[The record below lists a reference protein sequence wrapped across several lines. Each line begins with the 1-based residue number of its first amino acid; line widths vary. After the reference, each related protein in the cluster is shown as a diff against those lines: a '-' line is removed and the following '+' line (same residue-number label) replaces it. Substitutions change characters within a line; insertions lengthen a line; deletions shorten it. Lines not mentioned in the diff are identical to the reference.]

1 MHLIKSYA
9 DRLMQNR
16 KGECKMKR
24 AIISFCLIVSIF
36 LLCSC
41 EPLFTTYGE
50 IVHDAVKEHY
60 SSYEILSLVR
70 IEKDGTPTLYN
81 LCVVDDSHNNIDV
94 LWMST
99 SKNET
104 NDYTM
109 KSTIIADNIELNKEY
124 SVISEKQDL
133 TVEYLVCE
141 KKDIPDSVLQKEKFK
156 FDGNVLYFCI
166 TNIVSTI
173 D

>member
-1 MHLIKSYA
+1 
-9 DRLMQNR
+9 
-16 KGECKMKR
+16 MKR
-24 AIISFCLIVSIF
+24 FVISFCLIVTIF

-41 EPLFTTYGE
+41 EPLFTIYGE
-50 IVHDAVKEHY
+50 IVHNAVKEHY
-60 SSYEILSLVR
+60 SSYEILSLIR
-70 IEKDGTPTLYN
+70 IEKDGQPTHYD

-99 SKNET
+99 SKNG
-104 NDYTM
+104 NDDYTI

-133 TVEYLVCE
+133 TVEFLVCKE
-141 KKDIPDSVLQKEKFK
+141 KDIPDSILSKEKIK

-166 TNIVSTI
+166 ISVNSQAS
-173 D
+173 